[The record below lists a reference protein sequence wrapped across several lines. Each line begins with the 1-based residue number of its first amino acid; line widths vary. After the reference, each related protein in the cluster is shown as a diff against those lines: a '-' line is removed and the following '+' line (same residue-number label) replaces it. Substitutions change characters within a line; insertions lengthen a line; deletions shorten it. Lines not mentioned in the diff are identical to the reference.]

1 MNNKEKAIGVFDS
14 GLGGISVL
22 KELVKSMPNE
32 NFIYYGDS
40 ANAPYGI
47 KTKEEITA
55 RCEDIIEFFIKQ
67 GVKAI
72 VIACNTATSAA
83 ANILRKK
90 YSNLPIIG
98 MEPALKVAADG
109 KKDNTIVV
117 MATPLTLKEEKFN
130 NLMAKYDDENTVIKM
145 PCPELVKIVENDLI
159 DNEEIVEKQN
169 EGTMSNKGHRTYK
182 QNGRKYKSADNK
194 NVFYEILNNFDDVSG
209 TSLKRRAFP
218 NERIYLPYIKEAAYT
233 INTYEESMGFFQIN
247 SKIKSSI
254 IPSAFNNFCVIG
266 SSTNIYFVS
275 ALHAKEGF
283 HYTGLDG
290 HYYKKAEE
298 VVEANMKWLQSEV
311 EE

>member
-130 NLMAKYDDENTVIKM
+130 NLMANYDDENTVIKM

-159 DNEEIVEKQN
+159 DNEEIVEKQIN
-169 EGTMSNKGHRTYK
+169 DYYKDLDMNKIDSVVLGCTHF
-182 QNGRKYKSADNK
+182 
-194 NVFYEILNNFDDVSG
+194 VFYKDYMEKILNNHIEIVDGNLG
-209 TSLKRRAFP
+209 TTNHLKETLRLRDELRDEDKKGSIKIY
-218 NERIYLPYIKEAAYT
+218 NSSKDERFIQLSNKLL
-233 INTYEESMGFFQIN
+233 NR
-247 SKIKSSI
+247 
-254 IPSAFNNFCVIG
+254 
-266 SSTNIYFVS
+266 
-275 ALHAKEGF
+275 
-283 HYTGLDG
+283 
-290 HYYKKAEE
+290 
-298 VVEANMKWLQSEV
+298 
-311 EE
+311 

>member
-130 NLMAKYDDENTVIKM
+130 NLMANYDDENTVIKM

-159 DNEEIVEKQN
+159 DNEEIVEKQIN
-169 EGTMSNKGHRTYK
+169 DYYKDLDMNKIDSVVLGCTHF
-182 QNGRKYKSADNK
+182 
-194 NVFYEILNNFDDVSG
+194 VFYKDYMEKILNNHIEIVDGNLG
-209 TSLKRRAFP
+209 TTNHLKETLRLRDELRDEDKKGSVKIY
-218 NERIYLPYIKEAAYT
+218 NSSKDERFIQLSNKLL
-233 INTYEESMGFFQIN
+233 NR
-247 SKIKSSI
+247 
-254 IPSAFNNFCVIG
+254 
-266 SSTNIYFVS
+266 
-275 ALHAKEGF
+275 
-283 HYTGLDG
+283 
-290 HYYKKAEE
+290 
-298 VVEANMKWLQSEV
+298 
-311 EE
+311 

>member
-1 MNNKEKAIGVFDS
+1 MNNKEIVIGVFDS

-90 YSNLPIIG
+90 YFNLPIIG

-130 NLMAKYDDENTVIKM
+130 NLMANYDDENTVIKM

-159 DNEEIVEKQN
+159 DNEEIVEKQIN
-169 EGTMSNKGHRTYK
+169 DYYKDLDMNKIDSVVLGCTHF
-182 QNGRKYKSADNK
+182 
-194 NVFYEILNNFDDVSG
+194 VFYKDYMEKILNNHIEIVDGNLG
-209 TSLKRRAFP
+209 TTNHLKETLRLRDELRDEDKKGSIKIY
-218 NERIYLPYIKEAAYT
+218 NSSKDERFIQLSNKLL
-233 INTYEESMGFFQIN
+233 NR
-247 SKIKSSI
+247 
-254 IPSAFNNFCVIG
+254 
-266 SSTNIYFVS
+266 
-275 ALHAKEGF
+275 
-283 HYTGLDG
+283 
-290 HYYKKAEE
+290 
-298 VVEANMKWLQSEV
+298 
-311 EE
+311 